1 MLTQRLCILIADRDI
16 DAADALGA
24 LCERLGHE
32 VDFAYDSA
40 AASEAARWLKPD
52 IVLAA
57 SALAAE
63 IVEELAVAGLELV
76 DQAAQRLQ
84 VGWLDEVLVEAGRAQ
99 ALALFL
105 PRGAR

>member
-1 MLTQRLCILIADRDI
+1 MHFRRLCILIADRDI

-32 VDFAYDSA
+32 VDFAYDTA
-40 AASEAARWLKPD
+40 AAREAARWLKPD
-52 IVLAA
+52 LVLAA
-57 SALAAE
+57 SALAQ
-63 IVEELAVAGLELV
+63 ELAEDLAAFGLELV

-84 VGWLDEVLVEAGRAQ
+84 MGRLGEVLVESGGAQ
-99 ALALFL
+99 PLALFL

>member
-1 MLTQRLCILIADRDI
+1 MLTHRLCILIADRDI

-40 AASEAARWLKPD
+40 AAREAARWLKPD
-52 IVLAA
+52 VVLAA
-57 SALAAE
+57 TALAQ
-63 IVEELAVAGLELV
+63 ELAEDLALFGLELV

-84 VGWLDEVLVEAGRAQ
+84 MGGLREVLVEAGGAQ

>member
-1 MLTQRLCILIADRDI
+1 MQIQRLCILIADRDI

-32 VDFAYDSA
+32 VDFAYDGDA
-40 AASEAARWLKPD
+40 AREAARWLKPD
-52 IVLAA
+52 VVLAA
-57 SALAAE
+57 DALAQ
-63 IVEELAVAGLELV
+63 ELAADLALFGLELV

-84 VGWLDEVLVEAGRAQ
+84 MGRLGEVLVESRGAQ

-105 PRGAR
+105 SRGSR

>member
-1 MLTQRLCILIADRDI
+1 MQIRRLCILIADRDI

-32 VDFAYDSA
+32 VDFAYDGA
-40 AASEAARWLKPD
+40 AAREAARWLKPD
-52 IVLAA
+52 VVFAARVLAHELA
-57 SALAAE
+57 EDLAA
-63 IVEELAVAGLELV
+63 AGLELV
-76 DQAAQRLQ
+76 DQAAQSLQMGRL
-84 VGWLDEVLVEAGRAQ
+84 GEVLVEAGGAQ

>member
-1 MLTQRLCILIADRDI
+1 MLSERLCILIADRDI

-40 AASEAARWLKPD
+40 AAREAARWLKPD
-52 IVLAA
+52 AVLAA
-57 SALAAE
+57 SALAQ
-63 IVEELAVAGLELV
+63 ELAQDLGMFGLELV

-84 VGWLDEVLVEAGRAQ
+84 MGGLREVLVEAGGAQ

-105 PRGAR
+105 PRRAR

>member
-1 MLTQRLCILIADRDI
+1 MRNPPLCILIADGDI

-40 AASEAARWLKPD
+40 AAREAARWLKPD
-52 IVLAA
+52 VVLAA
-57 SALAAE
+57 SALAQ
-63 IVEELAVAGLELV
+63 ELAEDLAAFGLELV

-84 VGWLDEVLVEAGRAQ
+84 MGGLREVLVEAGGAQ

-105 PRGAR
+105 PRAAR